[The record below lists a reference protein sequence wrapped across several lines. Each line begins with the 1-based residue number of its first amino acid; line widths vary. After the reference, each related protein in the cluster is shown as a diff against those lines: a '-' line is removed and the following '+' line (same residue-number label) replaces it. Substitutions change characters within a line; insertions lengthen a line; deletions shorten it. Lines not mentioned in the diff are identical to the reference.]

1 MVLRL
6 GSSRIEKEKNTFMS
20 DVQTNIGFAE
30 SGAPFSDRLQ
40 GLTEATGIQNNH
52 RLSLKSN

>member
-30 SGAPFSDRLQ
+30 GGAPFSDRLQ
-40 GLTEATGIQNNH
+40 GLTEATGI
-52 RLSLKSN
+52 

>member
-6 GSSRIEKEKNTFMS
+6 GSSRIEKEKHTFMS

-30 SGAPFSDRLQ
+30 GRALFQIDFQAWREPLEFKITIDYL
-40 GLTEATGIQNNH
+40 
-52 RLSLKSN
+52 